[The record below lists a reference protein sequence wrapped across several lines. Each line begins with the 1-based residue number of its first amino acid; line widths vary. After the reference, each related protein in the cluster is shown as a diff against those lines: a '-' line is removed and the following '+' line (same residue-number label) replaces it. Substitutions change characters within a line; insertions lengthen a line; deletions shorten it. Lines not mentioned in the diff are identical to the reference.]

1 MPNVFL
7 DSCPYTEE
15 GAKLQL
21 TAEQEEKCRVVY
33 RLDDKGGAVFSELWN
48 PEKEYSD
55 EYVIVPLRSS
65 FKGVTKTK
73 FKAGKEFANVEGSSG
88 DPRPAGF
95 KSWIEI
101 LRSNG
106 ITTCT
111 CCATNAIYD
120 PNTNKSI
127 DDDVWYYDNGQP
139 TKAPFKCNTR
149 MVGGH
154 VLIGSKNSASVFPG
168 SPVHLLPICDCHN
181 ITQVTESGHFG
192 AGYYMKLGRNT
203 QAVELANYLEKV

>member
-65 FKGVTKTK
+65 FKGVTADP
-73 FKAGKEFANVEGSSG
+73 FRAGTVFANMIGSSK

-95 KSWIEI
+95 EYWIDI
-101 LRSNG
+101 LRNNG
-106 ITTCT
+106 IDARS

-120 PNTNKSI
+120 PNTNQRI
-127 DDDVWYYDNGQP
+127 TADVWYYDNGQT
-139 TKAPFKCNTR
+139 TKAPFACNTR
-149 MVGGH
+149 MDGGH
-154 VLIGSKNSASVFPG
+154 VLIGSKNSASVAPG
-168 SPVHLLPICDCHN
+168 STVRLLPICHRHN
-181 ITQVTESGHFG
+181 ITQVSQFGHFG
-192 AGYYMKLGRNT
+192 VGYYMKLGRDT
-203 QAVELANYLEKV
+203 QAAELINYLNKV